1 MGKGLSKL
9 ETSLVSGSDCEPSE
23 ETSHLEFPSSDS
35 ELDWDSLTDHVHS
48 DKEVP
53 RLPNTENRDQ
63 SAANLSIK
71 CMETWQNEIP
81 GEFPRQSWS
90 TPSSHPHHSC
100 QQNAHTHVDMLHEDS
115 LHYEYNQ
122 RFSFSNR
129 RGNPQSRHK
138 YRHHA
143 NQDLPGSSMG
153 FSYYDDRYLHY
164 PAEAISMAIPSS
176 FPKFQKHVAEQNPPP
191 TASPTPPPPQVSTW
205 GFSYLFD
212 LNDDNYYE
220 NIHLSYGHNTRSN
233 SSDCDVREIREREG
247 IPDLEYEAEQGSKD
261 SGFDEKGLKRGN
273 LNSGDG
279 TSNAAQLSSRT
290 DAFFDEERT
299 PKDRDSNTE
308 KEIKANTE
316 IVASKNLEPGIREG
330 FASLVLGLIFP
341 SVVKC
346 SHPPP
351 RILSNLL
358 AHKGQLSCS
367 TEKTNNQGRV
377 SAMFGDLSSALELL
391 CLWEKRLYKEVMGE
405 EKLRILYEKRY
416 KRLIDLDGHGAE
428 SDEINDSWASV
439 RHMQTEI
446 SVAVA
451 SISVVSREI
460 ERLRDDKLLPEL
472 NKLIEGLIK
481 LWKYMGTCH
490 QKQVQII
497 MKAKSHI
504 HILDPSRNRSNP
516 RATSRLETVILNW
529 GICFSN
535 FVKTQKDFVKSL
547 NEWLL
552 RCMLPEPEKTVNGTD
567 SFSPSRIGAPPVFN
581 LCNDWYHTI
590 DSISEIGVSNAFSNF
605 ASGLHHLYEKQKE
618 EQAQKARVDN
628 LLWDYEDGLKSL
640 HKKNHVSFHRD
651 FSSIMAALED
661 DVEAEVPLLEGFDES
676 LKLLG
681 KRLLEQRA
689 RHTEV
694 IRQVN
699 DTASSCLQVG
709 LSPIFEVLE
718 CYCFEH
724 LKAYELLRLPNAASH
739 E

>member
-330 FASLVLGLIFP
+330 ESSDAEEAMVLSSKSLGTCCISSPVTSCKVGLKEAIQDIKDEFENLINFGKDFSATIEVGKQPHHSLSSRLRGFASLVLGLIFP

-472 NKLIEGLIK
+472 NKLIEG
-481 LWKYMGTCH
+481 
-490 QKQVQII
+490 
-497 MKAKSHI
+497 
-504 HILDPSRNRSNP
+504 
-516 RATSRLETVILNW
+516 
-529 GICFSN
+529 
-535 FVKTQKDFVKSL
+535 
-547 NEWLL
+547 
-552 RCMLPEPEKTVNGTD
+552 
-567 SFSPSRIGAPPVFN
+567 IGAPPVFN